1 VPSPLL
7 PAPEHRAES
16 AFVIPLQDDTPV
28 ERTPVVTYALVAVNV
43 LVFLWQVDVGELGR
57 VYRDAHA
64 LLGDAPGALATAWQY
79 ANDHVASTARR
90 GGMIPFEILALRDVD
105 APDLVP
111 PPFTILTSLFL
122 HAGVGHLA
130 FNMLFLWIFG
140 NNVEDALGR
149 LRYLF
154 FYLACGTA
162 AALAHVAASG
172 ASGNLLQRAQDLQ
185 TPMVGA
191 SGAIAGVLGAYLLLF
206 PRARIHTLVLF
217 IRVLPLPSRLFLG
230 LWFAGQL
237 LAVVLGEDTGV
248 AFFAH
253 IGGFVAG
260 LLLAPMIGTRRRWR
274 ARRVAF

>member
-1 VPSPLL
+1 
-7 PAPEHRAES
+7 
-16 AFVIPLQDDTPV
+16 VIPLQDDTPV
-28 ERTPVVTYALVAVNV
+28 ERLPVVTYALVAANV
-43 LVFLWQVDVGELGR
+43 LAFLWQVDVGHLAH
-57 VYRDAHA
+57 VYREAHA
-64 LLGDAPGALATAWQY
+64 FSGDVPAALATVGQY
-79 ANDHVASTARR
+79 AQDHVASTARR
-90 GGMIPFEILALRDVD
+90 GGVIPFEILRLRDVD
-105 APDLVP
+105 VPDLVP

-122 HAGVGHLA
+122 HAGVVHLA

-149 LRYLF
+149 RRYVF
-154 FYLACGTA
+154 FYLACGTV
-162 AALAHVAASG
+162 AALVHVATSG
-172 ASGNLLQRAQDLQ
+172 ASGDVLRRVQDLQ
-185 TPMVGA
+185 RPMVGA

-237 LAVVLGEDTGV
+237 LAVFLSENTGV

-260 LLLAPMIGTRRRWR
+260 LLLVPLVGTRPGWR